1 MMTVLVKDD
10 RGSHAL
16 DVLAPTLCVLC
27 QLLAV
32 AAAASL
38 VVCSFMIFQRMCV
51 VSLGS
56 HDEGSFTTSEAVMP
70 RVLKRGSALLQAL
83 ARARSGQQLAVAVAT
98 ALVLLVAARLGGGTT
113 PLSLATAGPLAA
125 AAGALAFT
133 RVLKLAERKLTLSDY
148 DHAKH

>member
-1 MMTVLVKDD
+1 M
-10 RGSHAL
+10 
-16 DVLAPTLCVLC
+16 
-27 QLLAV
+27 
-32 AAAASL
+32 
-38 VVCSFMIFQRMCV
+38 
-51 VSLGS
+51 
-56 HDEGSFTTSEAVMP
+56 
-70 RVLKRGSALLQAL
+70 LQAL